1 MQTTGAPELRGRHRA
16 EGYRGFGQ
24 RPAAEHAGKA
34 CVANPSSGARQS
46 VGADRRRATAM
57 RSSDCRIQALTGDLA
72 VTLAAVTCIPGRSP
86 RAVTLGAPTAL
97 LAPALSWPRCPA
109 TA

>member
-1 MQTTGAPELRGRHRA
+1 
-16 EGYRGFGQ
+16 
-24 RPAAEHAGKA
+24 
-34 CVANPSSGARQS
+34 
-46 VGADRRRATAM
+46 M